1 MLNRIIRIA
10 AAACTLLI
18 WTGCVRTLGPAEQ
31 DGAIRFTAGSP
42 LLREDATKGGTPK
55 DGTTFTTND
64 AFLAWAWHDA
74 ANQHLS
80 FGTTTAITL
89 GANGTWDY
97 APHQFWN
104 WRTGDDFYDFL
115 GVYPAGKD
123 ISHTAA
129 TIQNKLLKAA
139 VEYDATDDQFDF
151 MAAGLRRNDKS
162 IGTVDLTFQ
171 HMLCA
176 VSVKVKNS
184 ANSVNS
190 GGYPLTIT
198 LKSCKFVNLVTTSSV
213 SVTFTGTALES
224 NLGTG
229 GRTTTAVL
237 GPTIEANTTLAPG
250 SSYPTTTEWDIMVPQ
265 DLDTEGTEYLPPCLE
280 IVYDTDE
287 ATDVTQTLDLM
298 TIKDRTNNEPIT
310 EWHAGIK
317 YSYEIELRLGVGIIV
332 NVTTTP
338 WEIIEAET
346 PGLML

>member
-10 AAACTLLI
+10 AVACTLLI
-18 WTGCVRTLGPAEQ
+18 WTGCSLTLDPAQ
-31 DGAIRFTAGSP
+31 DVNVIRFTAGSP
-42 LLREDATKGGTPK
+42 LLRDDATKGTLK
-55 DGTTFTTND
+55 EGTTFTPGD

-80 FGTTTAITL
+80 FGTSTAITL
-89 GANGTWDY
+89 GDGGTWDY

-104 WRTGDDFYDFL
+104 WRSGDDYYDFL
-115 GVYPAGKD
+115 AVYPAGKD

-162 IGTVDLTFQ
+162 IGTVEFTFQ

-190 GGYPLTIT
+190 GGYPLTIK

-213 SVTFTGTALES
+213 SVTYTGTALES
-224 NLGTG
+224 NPGTG
-229 GRTTTAVL
+229 GRSTTAVL
-237 GPTIEANTTLAPG
+237 GPTIPANTMLAPG
-250 SSYPTTTEWDIMVPQ
+250 SSYPTTAQWDIMVPQ
-265 DLDTEGTEYLPPCLE
+265 DLDTEGTEYLPPYLE
-280 IVYDTDE
+280 IVYDTDD
-287 ATDVTQTLDLM
+287 ATNETLTLNLM
-298 TIKDRTNNEPIT
+298 AIKDRTTNEPIT

-332 NVTTTP
+332 NVSTTP
-338 WEIIEAET
+338 WEVIEAET